1 MKINCLILALFV
13 SFAAFGQMPEEDA
26 CHLNLRFPDA
36 SFFSNTHY
44 NHFEELFPPE
54 KMKANGTKTI
64 IIKKADKDNTLSL
77 HIGAKDSTTYRLNE
91 NGAVINY
98 DYGGY
103 RFIEYDRNDENLIL
117 SKRDSLAYSD
127 KSYKTN
133 LYEYDYEASNLV
145 FTLATFKQ
153 SVANK
158 EIIQHFTYSYDNQNR
173 MTEQLIENHFGW
185 TMKDYATFITYEYD
199 TEKYFQTVKNNKKE
213 GTTDTTFFDK
223 QWRPIQQKYYRNN
236 ELIYSYE
243 LVYDMNNKI
252 SSYQYTAVYEP
263 SYNYTLDFHYNTNG
277 LLEKIIKTTNDGT
290 CEFQVYYYTE

>member
-1 MKINCLILALFV
+1 MKIYCLILALLV
-13 SFAAFGQMPEEDA
+13 SFTAFGQMPEEDA
-26 CHLNLRFPDA
+26 CDLNLRFPDV

-64 IIKKADKDNTLSL
+64 IIKKADKDKTLSL
-77 HIGAKDSTTYRLNE
+77 HVGVKNITTYRLNE

-103 RFIEYDRNDENLIL
+103 CFVEYSRNDENLIL
-117 SKRDSLAYSD
+117 SRRDSTAYSD
-127 KSYKTN
+127 KSYETN

-145 FTLATFKQ
+145 FTFRTHKE
-153 SVANK
+153 SVAN
-158 EIIQHFTYSYDNQNR
+158 EEFIQHFTYSYDNQNR
-173 MTEQLIENHFGW
+173 MTEQLIESDFGW

-199 TEKYFQTVKNNKKE
+199 TEKYFQTAKNNKEE

-223 QWRPIQQKYYRNN
+223 KWRPIQQKHYMENK
-236 ELIYSYE
+236 LIHTYE

-252 SSYQYTAVYEP
+252 SSYQYTAVYKP
-263 SYNYTLDFHYNTNG
+263 SNYTIHFHYNANG
-277 LLEKIIKTTNDGT
+277 LLEKIIQTTINGS
-290 CEFQVYYYTE
+290 CEFQVYYQTE